1 MSRLATAREKL
12 VKAVAHLEAAMDRLD
27 SSDGG
32 DPAVLRHELAAVK
45 RDHAKLAA
53 AAEQVDARLDRTIGR
68 LSMVLES

>member
-1 MSRLATAREKL
+1 MSRLAAVRERL
-12 VKAVAHLEAAMDRLD
+12 VKAVTRLEVAMNSLD
-27 SSDGG
+27 SSEGG
-32 DPAVLRHELAAVK
+32 NPAVLRRELAAVK